1 MYSQIWTGIVLKIT
15 NYGEADRI
23 VTVFTK
29 EAGKV
34 QFMARGVR
42 KATSKY
48 GGIIDHFVEGQF
60 EVTRKAH
67 LPTLIQ
73 ATTITWF
80 PYLRHSLTHW
90 QYAERAA
97 KAVLRATSD
106 EDENLEVYFL
116 LQQFLIQAEHYPNPQ
131 GLWLWFLYKLLF
143 LTGFGISTETCQSCR
158 EELEYVAEHAQNYE
172 GFLCSHC
179 SSAHKEDDRLVY
191 QYLRSLSL
199 ANAPLVE
206 SPQSER
212 VQNFLELAFRYHLLG

>member
-42 KATSKY
+42 KATSKF

-60 EVTRKAH
+60 EVTRKSH

-97 KAVLRATSD
+97 KAILRATSD

-116 LQQFLIQAEHYPNPQ
+116 LQQFLVQAENYPNPQ

-143 LTGFGISTETCQSCR
+143 LTGFGISIETCQSCH
-158 EELEYVAEHAQNYE
+158 EELEEVAEHTHNYE

-179 SSAHKEDDRLVY
+179 SSAYKQDDRRIH
-191 QYLRSLSL
+191 QYLKSL
-199 ANAPLVE
+199 ASTNSPLAKIDEVE
-206 SPQSER
+206 L